1 MTLYNG
7 KIPDL
12 YRTLAFCTSVS
23 PWIQKF

>member
-1 MTLYNG
+1 MTLYKE

-12 YRTLAFCTSVS
+12 YRTLAFSINVS